1 MNDPLVLQQA
11 ADLIA
16 KIREVNYVFEVI
28 SPFDTSYFGLSG
40 FLVQSLPVA
49 QRIPTTAAEVQQ
61 FRQRLAQSPN
71 GKRMISEDS
80 EAMLVE
86 IYIIGSYTSR
96 GKQTVKELEQIL
108 SQEWGPDQ
116 FNFTGTAYITHEMD
130 QSIKRDAF
138 LLFPF
143 AALIVVVVL
152 ILSFR
157 SWLGFLIPGATV
169 LTAMVITMGLMAWL
183 GYSITLV
190 SVIMPVILIVIGSA
204 DGIHILH
211 KYQEELEFNA
221 GSKKESILLVMEE
234 MIPPCTMTSLTTAVG
249 LISLRTSTVIPVKDF
264 GTFSGFGVMVA
275 YLFTVLGIPALLT
288 VFPEPKMKLNKA
300 KENSSWDIILLRKLA
315 KWVMNH
321 SRGVAVGAVAILV
334 LVGFGLTQITVEANI
349 ARYFRSSSPVATGLR
364 VYEQY
369 FGGSSRY

>member
-1 MNDPLVLQQA
+1 MIQRFKSLFEKVLPRFAVNYPWIVLIGFLIITVFFGYQLTNLYIDTDVTKLTTGSEAETRAIETAARDFTVGDPLYLILRGDMNDPLVLQQA

-130 QSIKRDAF
+130 QALNAMHSCYF
-138 LLFPF
+138 L
-143 AALIVVVVL
+143 
-152 ILSFR
+152 R
-157 SWLGFLIPGATV
+157 
-169 LTAMVITMGLMAWL
+169 
-183 GYSITLV
+183 
-190 SVIMPVILIVIGSA
+190 
-204 DGIHILH
+204 H
-211 KYQEELEFNA
+211 
-221 GSKKESILLVMEE
+221 
-234 MIPPCTMTSLTTAVG
+234 
-249 LISLRTSTVIPVKDF
+249 
-264 GTFSGFGVMVA
+264 
-275 YLFTVLGIPALLT
+275 
-288 VFPEPKMKLNKA
+288 
-300 KENSSWDIILLRKLA
+300 
-315 KWVMNH
+315 
-321 SRGVAVGAVAILV
+321 
-334 LVGFGLTQITVEANI
+334 
-349 ARYFRSSSPVATGLR
+349 
-364 VYEQY
+364 
-369 FGGSSRY
+369 